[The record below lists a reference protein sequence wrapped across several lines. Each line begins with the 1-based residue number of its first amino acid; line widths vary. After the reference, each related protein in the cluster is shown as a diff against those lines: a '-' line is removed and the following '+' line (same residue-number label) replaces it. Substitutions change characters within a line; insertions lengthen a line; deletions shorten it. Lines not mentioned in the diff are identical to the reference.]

1 MVNLIVTKILYLI
14 YLLQVKNIKVSYLH
28 LHHFK
33 FGFKKLRKM
42 DNKYRDLIEQTFD
55 FPQEGFNVIDDELYF
70 YDIPLMDI
78 IKKYGTPL
86 KITYLPKISSQIQK
100 AKKLFNVAMAR
111 ADYKGKYTYCYC
123 TKSSHFS
130 FVVEE
135 ALKHDI
141 HLETSYAYDIEIIN
155 KLYQRRKITKD
166 TFIICNGFKQK
177 GYTSRIARLINTG
190 FKNVIPVLDNK
201 EELATYRRSVKQPF
215 KLGIRIAAE
224 EEPNFPFYTSR
235 LGIRAKDILEFY
247 VDKIEG
253 NEHRFQLKMLH
264 IFLNK
269 GIKDDIYYWSELN
282 KIINLYCQ
290 LKKICPELDSINIGG
305 GFPIKHSL
313 GFEYDYQFMINEIVS
328 NIKKACKK
336 AKVPMPN
343 IYTEFGSFTVGESMA
358 HIYSVAAQ
366 KIQNDREIWYMID
379 SSFITTLPDTW
390 GIGERFLM
398 LPINKWENEYQR
410 VVLGGITCDSH
421 DYYDSEEHINEVFLP
436 KLTSNG
442 DDKSNKEKLY
452 LGFFHTGAY
461 QDQISG
467 YGGIKHCLIP
477 SPKHIIVGRDKNG
490 KLVDWVYAKEQT
502 AQSMLKILGYL

>member
-1 MVNLIVTKILYLI
+1 MNNSYADLVN
-14 YLLQVKNIKVSYLH
+14 
-28 LHHFK
+28 
-33 FGFKKLRKM
+33 
-42 DNKYRDLIEQTFD
+42 QTFN
-55 FPQEGFNVIDDELYF
+55 FPQEGFDINDDNYLMFNGLDIKALID
-70 YDIPLMDI
+70 
-78 IKKYGTPL
+78 KYGTPMKL
-86 KITYLPKISSQIQK
+86 TYLPKIGMQINK
-100 AKKLFNVAMAR
+100 AKQMFANAFKK
-111 ADYKGKYTYCYC
+111 YKYEGSYQYCYC

-130 FVVEE
+130 FIVEE
-135 ALKHDI
+135 TLKHDI
-141 HLETSYAYDIEIIN
+141 NLETSYAYDIDIIK
-155 KLYQRRKITKD
+155 KLYEKRKITKD
-166 TFIICNGFKQK
+166 IHIICNGYKQK
-177 GYTSRIARLINTG
+177 PYTRRIANLLNTG
-190 FKNVIPVLDNK
+190 FKNVVPVLDNK
-201 EELATYRRSVKQPF
+201 EELQAYKKSCKVPF
-215 KLGIRIAAE
+215 KLGIRVAAE

-235 LGIRAKDILEFY
+235 LGMRAKDILEFY
-247 VDKIEG
+247 VDEIEG
-253 NEHRFQLKMLH
+253 YENKFQLKMLH

-282 KIINLYCQ
+282 KVINLYCQ

-313 GFEYDYQFMINEIVS
+313 GFEYDYQFMINEIVR
-328 NIKKACKK
+328 NIKESCKR
-336 AKVPMPN
+336 AKVPMPH

-358 HIYSVAAQ
+358 HIYSVIGLKA
-366 KIQNDREIWYMID
+366 QNDREMWYMID

-436 KLTSNG
+436 KVESAT
-442 DDKSNKEKLY
+442 EEPLY
-452 LGFFHTGAY
+452 VGFFHTGAY

-477 SPKHIIVGRDKNG
+477 SPKHIIVERDKNG

-502 AQSMLKILGYL
+502 AQSMLKILGYIK

>member
-1 MVNLIVTKILYLI
+1 MNNTYA
-14 YLLQVKNIKVSYLH
+14 
-28 LHHFK
+28 
-33 FGFKKLRKM
+33 
-42 DNKYRDLIEQTFD
+42 DLVDQTFH
-55 FPQEGFNVIDDELYF
+55 FPQEDFKVEDGYLRYNDVDVKALID
-70 YDIPLMDI
+70 
-78 IKKYGTPL
+78 KYGTPL
-86 KITYLPKISSQIQK
+86 KLTYLPKIGMQIDK
-100 AKKLFNVAMAR
+100 AKKMFENAFKR
-111 ADYKGKYTYCYC
+111 HKYEGEYFYCYC

-130 FVVEE
+130 FIVEE
-135 ALKHDI
+135 ALKQNI

-155 KLYQRRKITKD
+155 RLYERRKITKD
-166 TFIICNGFKQK
+166 INIICNGFKQRP
-177 GYTSRIARLINTG
+177 YITRIAKLLNSG

-201 EELATYRRSVKQPF
+201 DELDMYKRSVKVPF
-215 KLGIRIAAE
+215 KLGIRVAAE
-224 EEPNFPFYTSR
+224 EEPSFPFYTSR
-235 LGIRAKDILEFY
+235 LGIRPRDILEFY

-253 NEHRFQLKMLH
+253 YEDKFQLKMLH

-282 KIINLYCQ
+282 KIVNLYCQ

-313 GFEYDYQFMINEIVS
+313 AFEYDYQFMINEIVS
-328 NIKKACKK
+328 TIKKVCKK
-336 AKVPMPN
+336 SKVPVPN

-358 HIYSVAAQ
+358 HIYSVIAE
-366 KIQNDREIWYMID
+366 KTQNDREIWYMID

-390 GIGERFLM
+390 GIGEKFLM
-398 LPINKWENEYQR
+398 LPINKWGNEYQR

-436 KLTSNG
+436 KVNG
-442 DDKSNKEKLY
+442 DKEPLY
-452 LGFFHTGAY
+452 VGFFHTGAY

-477 SPKHIIVGRDKNG
+477 SPKHIIVGRDKSG

-502 AQSMLKILGYL
+502 AQSMLKILGYY

>member
-1 MVNLIVTKILYLI
+1 MNNTYA
-14 YLLQVKNIKVSYLH
+14 
-28 LHHFK
+28 
-33 FGFKKLRKM
+33 
-42 DNKYRDLIEQTFD
+42 DLVDQTFH
-55 FPQEGFNVIDDELYF
+55 FPQEDFRVEDDYLRYNGVDVKALID
-70 YDIPLMDI
+70 
-78 IKKYGTPL
+78 KYGTPL
-86 KITYLPKISSQIQK
+86 KLTYLPKIGMQIDK
-100 AKKLFNVAMAR
+100 AKKMFESAFKR
-111 ADYKGKYTYCYC
+111 HKYEGDYFYCYC

-135 ALKHDI
+135 ALKHNI

-155 KLYQRRKITKD
+155 RLYERRKITKD
-166 TFIICNGFKQK
+166 INIICNGFKQRP
-177 GYTSRIARLINTG
+177 YVSRIAKLINTG

-201 EELATYRRSVKQPF
+201 DELDMYKRSVKVPF
-215 KLGIRIAAE
+215 KLGIRVAAE
-224 EEPNFPFYTSR
+224 EEPSFPFYTSR
-235 LGIRAKDILEFY
+235 LGMRPRDILEFY

-253 NEHRFQLKMLH
+253 YEDKFQLKMLH

-282 KIINLYCQ
+282 KIVNLYCQ

-313 GFEYDYQFMINEIVS
+313 AFEYDYQFMINEIVS
-328 NIKKACKK
+328 TIKKVCKK
-336 AKVPMPN
+336 SKVPVPN
-343 IYTEFGSFTVGESMA
+343 IYTEFGSYTVGESMA
-358 HIYSVAAQ
+358 HIYSVIAE
-366 KIQNDREIWYMID
+366 KTQNDREIWYMID

-390 GIGERFLM
+390 GIGEKFLM
-398 LPINKWENEYQR
+398 LPINKWGNEYQR

-436 KLTSNG
+436 KLNG
-442 DDKSNKEKLY
+442 DKEPLY
-452 LGFFHTGAY
+452 VGFFHTGAY

-477 SPKHIIVGRDKNG
+477 SPKHIIVGHDKSG

-502 AQSMLKILGYL
+502 AQSMLKILGYY